1 MTQVL
6 RKRICKN
13 KLNFKCRLDENCPMS
28 VYSSSVLGKG
38 RGFLTSV
45 QQENEV
51 KIKKI
56 VFIDTYFYVVLV
68 DGR

>member
-1 MTQVL
+1 
-6 RKRICKN
+6 
-13 KLNFKCRLDENCPMS
+13 MS